1 MFTIWDKVKSQNI
14 KNIDGVITW
23 IIEKIRKQDEQ
34 RYWINNRYIWL
45 ESDLCYSD
53 NEVDN
58 PIISII

>member
-1 MFTIWDKVKSQNI
+1 MVTIWDKVKSKNI

-45 ESDLCYSD
+45 ESDLLL
-53 NEVDN
+53 
-58 PIISII
+58 IK